1 MCASDVPALLR
12 SHRGSRG
19 GEHGTFIR
27 SYHHGGRYKAG
38 AAGCGASA
46 LCVRGRTALGWLADL
61 SIRGG
66 TTGVAAARGTRTKAL
81 FFLFLFVCTQS
92 IGRPPLRC
100 VVFGASNLSIEA
112 ATDLGMKSIAV
123 ASKNHVRTDAAR
135 DVLMRPYELSA
146 ADLVISSLDQVSV
159 VNLKNLFTIE
169 EGRQPIAREELE
181 EKEDD
186 EYFQSS
192 PSITTLDY

>member
-1 MCASDVPALLR
+1 M
-12 SHRGSRG
+12 
-19 GEHGTFIR
+19 
-27 SYHHGGRYKAG
+27 
-38 AAGCGASA
+38 
-46 LCVRGRTALGWLADL
+46 
-61 SIRGG
+61 
-66 TTGVAAARGTRTKAL
+66 
-81 FFLFLFVCTQS
+81 VCLQS

-123 ASKNHVRTDAAR
+123 ASKDHVRMDAGR

-146 ADLVISSLDQVSV
+146 ADLVISSLAQVSV

-169 EGRQPIAREELE
+169 EGRQPLAREELE
-181 EKEDD
+181 EEEED